1 MGVTQSKSTDQKPV
15 VNSKAYALTP
25 QFIAPD
31 GIVDKMKGLG
41 EVITYFNDNDTSS
54 IETFIDTY
62 NQKVTS
68 AEKIELGPEV
78 KGMMMSFHNQL
89 LEVIDTQLVGASP
102 SEKQQVLKSKLKDN
116 KQLNEMLRLYYNQK
130 MQDVE
135 ERVLGDEVVKG
146 NKDISDTVK
155 TIMNNVK
162 SLKVKYKFFEY
173 KYIQLNVFMIVFIQY
188 VYNSMSKF
196 IVDVIA
202 YNQTRDAIRQEM
214 TQKIFQ
220 ATQEIM
226 GASDIQLKPE
236 DADAINKMIGNLQDK
251 VKKDQQEITQLSG
264 QLKNNSLSDLLNF
277 VLSSD
282 ESLASHIMEGVDKY
296 KETKGVVQRPQT
308 QMFTPKA
315 QVQQSVQ
322 PFAPK
327 PQAQQPQVQPFAPKV
342 QAQQQPQPQPFA
354 PKVQAQQQPQPFAP
368 KAQQQ
373 PAPQQQPKVTP
384 PQPQPKSITPSLEQL
399 IEQAQQPFQYNQL
412 PVVQQVTPP
421 VPIYRP
427 KQASNATNLNAN
439 KQKQNARARTNANV
453 GAKTNTNSQNFGN
466 SSSKNKNS
474 SSQPAQ
480 QGGFLRDSSILPQA
494 FFQLNK

>member
-15 VNSKAYALTP
+15 VDSKVYSMTP

-78 KGMMMSFHNQL
+78 KGMMMTFHNQL
-89 LEVIDTQLVGASP
+89 LEVIDTQLVGASQ

-277 VLSSD
+277 VLTSD

-296 KETKGVVQRPQT
+296 KETKGVVQRPQA
-308 QMFTPKA
+308 QM
-315 QVQQSVQ
+315 
-322 PFAPK
+322 
-327 PQAQQPQVQPFAPKV
+327 
-342 QAQQQPQPQPFA
+342 
-354 PKVQAQQQPQPFAP
+354 FAP
-368 KAQQQ
+368 KAQAPIQQ
-373 PAPQQQPKVTP
+373 PVQPFPKPQQQPQ
-384 PQPQPKSITPSLEQL
+384 QPQQPQQQPPVQKPVQPQQKAMTPSLEEL
-399 IEQAQQPFQYNQL
+399 IQQAQQPIKQYKSQTEI
-412 PVVQQVTPP
+412 QSFPP
-421 VPIYRP
+421 PKPIYQQP
-427 KQASNATNLNAN
+427 KPASNAKAKTNAN
-439 KQKQNARARTNANV
+439 VNVRAKTKTNANVNVRAKTNANVRARTNANV
-453 GAKTNTNSQNFGN
+453 NSQNFGN
-466 SSSKNKNS
+466 SSQNKNS
-474 SSQPAQ
+474 SSQPVQ

>member
-1 MGVTQSKSTDQKPV
+1 
-15 VNSKAYALTP
+15 
-25 QFIAPD
+25 
-31 GIVDKMKGLG
+31 
-41 EVITYFNDNDTSS
+41 
-54 IETFIDTY
+54 
-62 NQKVTS
+62 
-68 AEKIELGPEV
+68 
-78 KGMMMSFHNQL
+78 
-89 LEVIDTQLVGASP
+89 
-102 SEKQQVLKSKLKDN
+102 
-116 KQLNEMLRLYYNQK
+116 MLRLYYNQK

-146 NKDISDTVK
+146 NKDISETVK

-226 GASDIQLKPE
+226 GASDIQMKPE
-236 DADAINKMIGNLQDK
+236 DADAINKMIGNLQEK

-308 QMFTPKA
+308 QPFIPKAPVQPFLPKPQQQQTVQSVQPFTPKP
-315 QVQQSVQ
+315 QQQPVQSVQPFTPKPQQQPQQQQPQQQQQQSVQ
-322 PFAPK
+322 PFTPK
-327 PQAQQPQVQPFAPKV
+327 P
-342 QAQQQPQPQPFA
+342 QQQPQ
-354 PKVQAQQQPQPFAP
+354 QQQPV
-368 KAQQQ
+368 
-373 PAPQQQPKVTP
+373 PQQKQQNNSKVTP
-384 PQPQPKSITPSLEQL
+384 PPRNATIASIEELVRKEEERKKAKERQ
-399 IEQAQQPFQYNQL
+399 EQAQQAQ
-412 PVVQQVTPP
+412 
-421 VPIYRP
+421 
-427 KQASNATNLNAN
+427 QASSVPKLIYQKQPQNNTSTTN
-439 KQKQNARARTNANV
+439 KQVSNALKTNTRTNANSRN
-453 GAKTNTNSQNFGN
+453 ASN
-466 SSSKNKNS
+466 SKNNNS
-474 SSQPAQ
+474 SSQPTQ